1 MSNYFKKDQGPDGH
15 VVNSEDHLEDSK
27 IGMSGG
33 KAQMQEEFI
42 PKDDQDTSMLFQ
54 RVRNDRPLKPAAVV
68 IKFLDINH
76 ECEESK
82 EREIENYGET
92 APHPNFGGA
101 HGSNPFQK
109 VSNLKK
115 TIFAQDEVIW
125 NIG

>member
-54 RVRNDRPLKPAAVV
+54 RVRNDRPLKPAA
-68 IKFLDINH
+68 
-76 ECEESK
+76 
-82 EREIENYGET
+82 
-92 APHPNFGGA
+92 
-101 HGSNPFQK
+101 
-109 VSNLKK
+109 
-115 TIFAQDEVIW
+115 
-125 NIG
+125 